1 MHGWIVYNGH
11 LKSPKFLDYA
21 ELIQEAAQQKGISM
35 TIYPNHELLSTM
47 SGEGMSITGADTAEH
62 PDFVIFGDKDIL
74 LARQLESMGIP
85 VYNSADAI
93 EACDHK
99 GVMYQRLAQKQLPIP
114 ETILGPKIF
123 IKTDELHL
131 THLINEGVKLGFP
144 LIIKEAYGSFGE
156 QVYLVH
162 TKEEMM
168 NKLRSIHNRPFL
180 LQQFI
185 SASYGRDVR
194 LNVVGEEVVA
204 SMLRYSEHDFRAN
217 VTTGGKMEPYSP
229 SDAEKELAIRA
240 SKAIGTTFCGV
251 DLLYDEYG
259 QPVICEVNGNAQI
272 RNIYEC
278 TGINVAEKMMVH
290 VMKQHSKKGGEG
302 I

>member
-21 ELIQEAAQQKGISM
+21 KLIQEAAHQKGISM
-35 TIYPNHELLSTM
+35 TIYPNYELLSTL
-47 SGEGMSITGADTAEH
+47 SVESVSVAGADTTEH
-62 PDFVIFGDKDIL
+62 PDFVVFGDKDIL
-74 LARQLESMGIP
+74 LARQLELMGIP
-85 VYNSADAI
+85 VYNSADSI

-99 GVMYQRLAQKQLPIP
+99 GIMYQRLAQNHLPIP
-114 ETILGPKIF
+114 KTILGPKIF

-131 THLINEGVKLGFP
+131 THLINEGEKLGFP

-168 NKLRSIHNRPFL
+168 KTLKSIHNRPFL
-180 LQQFI
+180 LQKFV

-194 LNVVGEEVVA
+194 LNVVGDQVVA
-204 SMLRYSEHDFRAN
+204 SMLRYSEDDFRAN

-229 SDAEKELAIRA
+229 SDAEEELAIRA

-251 DLLYDEYG
+251 DLLYDEDG
-259 QPVICEVNGNAQI
+259 EPVICEVNGNAQI

-278 TGINVAEKMMVH
+278 TGINVAEKMIEYVI
-290 VMKQHSKKGGEG
+290 KQQGKEGEKDT
-302 I
+302 

>member
-21 ELIQEAAQQKGISM
+21 ELVQEAAHQKGISM
-35 TIYPNHELLSTM
+35 TIYPNHELLSTL
-47 SGEGMSITGADTAEH
+47 SGQDRSIVGASTDTR
-62 PDFVIFGDKDIL
+62 PDFVIFGDKDVL

-114 ETILGPKIF
+114 KTILGPKIF
-123 IKTDELHL
+123 IKTDDLHL
-131 THLINEGVKLGFP
+131 THLVNEGEKLGFP

-162 TKEEMM
+162 TKEKMM
-168 NKLRSIHNRPFL
+168 EKLKTIHNRPFM

-194 LNVVGEEVVA
+194 LNVVGEKVVA

-217 VTTGGKMEPYSP
+217 VTTGGKMEPYSS

-240 SKAIGTTFCGV
+240 SKAIGTAFCGV
-251 DLLYDEYG
+251 DLLYDEEE

-278 TGINVAEKMMVH
+278 TGINVAEKMIEYVIE
-290 VMKQHSKKGGEG
+290 QQSKEGEKDT
-302 I
+302 